1 MRFEQRMTQPE
12 FPNRYRII
20 AAATMTVSL
29 VGLTITLVFPYLSL
43 KLAAAGYS
51 KLYIGIATGVSGVA
65 NIMIAPLIPRL
76 AQIFGVRNVILFAI
90 AVAIACLLLFDPF
103 PHPVFDFILRFLTGA
118 AIGTL
123 FIMGEFWIN
132 AASPEKSRGLML
144 GIYGSFLAIGFASGP
159 AILEMVGTQDATA
172 LYIGAAIFAVAAIPI
187 AFMTQGA
194 PSLEGGSGANVWTFM
209 IGAPIATLAGLL
221 FGMVEPSA
229 FNLLPLYGLGTGL
242 SLPDATALISAMAL
256 GNMLTIP
263 IGFVA
268 DRVDRRYMLLF
279 CGVIGATGA
288 LLLPLLSHSPAWIFA
303 GVLIWSGSA
312 SGLYTV
318 GLTLLGARYHGADLA
333 HANASFIILYNV
345 GMLSGPPL
353 VGAVM
358 DQFPPHG
365 FFLSLAGMF
374 ALYTAIVAGRLALRR
389 AT

>member
-1 MRFEQRMTQPE
+1 MTQTE
-12 FPNRYRII
+12 FSKRYRII
-20 AAATMTVSL
+20 AVATMTVSL

-65 NIMIAPLIPRL
+65 NIMIAPLVPRL
-76 AQIFGVRNVILFAI
+76 AQIFGVRNIILFAI
-90 AVAIACLLLFDPF
+90 ALAIACLMLFDPF
-103 PHPVFDFILRFLTGA
+103 PHPVVDFSLRFLIGA

-144 GIYGSFLAIGFASGP
+144 GIYGSFLAIGFATGP
-159 AILEMVGTQDATA
+159 AILERVGTQDATA
-172 LYIGAAIFAVAAIPI
+172 LHIGAVIFMIAAIPI
-187 AFMTQGA
+187 AFMTKDA
-194 PSLEGGSGANVWTFM
+194 PGLEGGSGANVWTFM
-209 IGAPIATLAGLL
+209 LAAPIATLAGLL

-229 FNLLPLYGLGTGL
+229 FNLLPLYGLGMGL
-242 SLPDATALISAMAL
+242 SLQDSTALISAMAL

-263 IGFVA
+263 IGYIA
-268 DRVDRRYMLLF
+268 DRVDRRYILLI
-279 CGVIGATGA
+279 CSAVGATGA
-288 LLLPLLSHSPAWIFA
+288 VLLPFLAHSPAWMFA

-345 GMLSGPPL
+345 GMLSGPPFI
-353 VGAVM
+353 GAVM
-358 DQFPPHG
+358 DRFPPQG
-365 FFLSLAGMF
+365 FFVSLA
-374 ALYTAIVAGRLALRR
+374 ALFGLYMAIVAARLALKR

>member
-1 MRFEQRMTQPE
+1 MTSPELSNRF
-12 FPNRYRII
+12 RII

-65 NIMIAPLIPRL
+65 NIMIAPIIPRL
-76 AQIFGVRNVILFAI
+76 AQIFGVRNVILFSI
-90 AVAIACLLLFDPF
+90 ALAIACLLLFDPF
-103 PHPVFDFILRFLTGA
+103 PHPVVDFILRFLTGA

-132 AASPEKSRGLML
+132 AASPEKHRGLML

-159 AILEMVGTQDATA
+159 AILDLVGTQNPMA

-187 AFMTQGA
+187 AFMTKDA
-194 PSLEGGSGANVWTFM
+194 PGLEGGSGANVWTFM
-209 IGAPIATLAGLL
+209 IAAPIATLAGLL

-263 IGFVA
+263 IGFIA
-268 DRVDRRYMLLF
+268 DRVDRRFMLLA
-279 CGVIGATGA
+279 CGMIGMTGA
-288 LLLPLLSHSPAWIFA
+288 LLLPFLSHSPAWMFA

-333 HANASFIILYNV
+333 HANASFIILYNI

-358 DQFPPHG
+358 DRYPPHG
-365 FFLSLAGMF
+365 FFLSLA
-374 ALYTAIVAGRLALRR
+374 ALFTLYAAIVAGRLALRR

>member
-1 MRFEQRMTQPE
+1 MTEPAFSNRF
-12 FPNRYRII
+12 RII

-65 NIMIAPLIPRL
+65 NIMIAPIIPRI
-76 AQIFGVRNVILFAI
+76 AQIFGVRNVILFSI
-90 AVAIACLLLFDPF
+90 ALAIACLLLFDPF
-103 PHPVFDFILRFLTGA
+103 PHPVFDFTLRFLTGA

-159 AILEMVGTQDATA
+159 AILDRVGTEDATA
-172 LYIGAAIFAVAAIPI
+172 LYIGAAIFAVSAIPI
-187 AFMTQGA
+187 AFMTRDA
-194 PSLEGGSGANVWTFM
+194 PTLEGGSGTNVWTFM
-209 IGAPIATLAGLL
+209 IAAPIATLAGLL

-268 DRVDRRYMLLF
+268 DRVDRRFMLLF
-279 CGVIGATGA
+279 CGVIGTTGA
-288 LLLPLLSHSPAWIFA
+288 LLLPFLSHFPAWMFA

-358 DQFPPHG
+358 DIYPPHG
-365 FFLSLAGMF
+365 FFLSLA
-374 ALYTAIVAGRLALRR
+374 ALFGLYAMIVAGRLAFRR